1 MTRLTNRKTAEDLRS
16 NSEELRKAGVE
27 PNAEDLRY
35 IRLAE
40 YENREEDRERTSC
53 HYDPDE
59 WYE

>member
-1 MTRLTNRKTAEDLRS
+1 MTRLTNRKTAEALRS
-16 NSEELRKAGVE
+16 NAEGLRKAGIE
-27 PNAEDLRY
+27 PSVEDLRY

>member
-1 MTRLTNRKTAEDLRS
+1 MTRLTNRKTAEALRT
-16 NSEELRKAGVE
+16 NIEGLRKAGVE

-40 YENREEDRERTSC
+40 YENREEDRQKTFC
-53 HYDPDE
+53 QYDPDE